1 MTMEKFKPGQRAEME
16 VEITKDLTTNRMG
29 REGADVLST
38 PALLGLMENAS
49 IKVTE
54 PNLPEGHTTVGYAV
68 DGLRHLVATPLGG
81 TIIVKTELTEVDRNR
96 LTFSIE
102 ALGYKN
108 CKDSVMGRGF
118 AMGGS
123 VQAIRGTQA
132 ICAELVR
139 RASARRF
146 PFPRVGRGLPIGARA
161 RRKGCLRL
169 STLLVTS
176 QPAFRGNEPGE
187 RLTALSSGTAGA

>member
-68 DGLRHLVATPLGG
+68 DGLRHLVATPIGG
-81 TIIVKTELTEVDRNR
+81 TIVVKTELTEVDRNR

-102 ALGYKN
+102 AFEGDKRVALATHK
-108 CKDSVMGRGF
+108 
-118 AMGGS
+118 
-123 VQAIRGTQA
+123 
-132 ICAELVR
+132 
-139 RASARRF
+139 RA
-146 PFPRVGRGLPIGARA
+146 VV
-161 RRKGCLRL
+161 
-169 STLLVTS
+169 STD
-176 QPAFRGNEPGE
+176 PDA
-187 RLTALSSGTAGA
+187 